1 MNNKKVL
8 ICSNYAWTIYNFRMP
23 LIRNLKKKGYE
34 IEVVT
39 QFDGYE
45 KKVGRE
51 VNRINNLLISREGT
65 NPITDFLLSV
75 IYSLH

>member
-8 ICSNYAWTIYNFRMP
+8 ICSNYAWTIYNFDAF
-23 LIRNLKKKGYE
+23 NSQFEKKGYE

-45 KKVGRE
+45 KKLQGSE
-51 VNRINNLLISREGT
+51 
-65 NPITDFLLSV
+65 
-75 IYSLH
+75 